1 MGRYNTGILFFYFNS
16 QIRPIYLRMCYFPAN
31 KLNTTSQRPRN
42 IGRNHW
48 VAVKKRVNGQA
59 EKAEAEKENG
69 ALDK

>member
-1 MGRYNTGILFFYFNS
+1 
-16 QIRPIYLRMCYFPAN
+16 
-31 KLNTTSQRPRN
+31 
-42 IGRNHW
+42 